1 VRVVAHVDMDAFFAS
16 VEEKMNPRLAG
27 HPLAVGGD
35 LKRRGVVSSANYEA
49 RKFGVRAGMPN
60 AEAVRLCPDLT
71 LVEGNPQKYVH
82 VSLQILEVL
91 KDFTPIVEPFSIDEA
106 FLDLTGAPRLLQG
119 KARSK
124 GVDEDATARAGAGP
138 RAPDDLLDDAIPVA
152 RAIQR
157 AIHRRTDLTAT
168 IGMGPNKYIAKMASG
183 VEKPRGLT
191 PLTQEGYRRYFWPR
205 DVKELW
211 GIGEKTRIALQKLGI
226 VTIGQLAH
234 FPKEFLTYHF
244 GLNGDRMRD
253 AALGEDDGE
262 VIPYYRGVP
271 VKSMGHEFTLSHDVD
286 SRERIGAHLLRL
298 SDMVGRRMRQDGYL
312 GRIVAV
318 KLRDSQFRTTIRQR
332 ALPYLMNDES
342 LIHKTSSALLDEN
355 WDGRP
360 LRLIGVSVSGLVLC
374 GTAEQPSLFDT
385 DERRRKM
392 IEAVDSLRDRFG
404 DTALVRAGAIE

>member
-1 VRVVAHVDMDAFFAS
+1 MDAFFAS

-60 AEAVRLCPDLT
+60 AEALRLCPDLT
-71 LVEGNPQKYVH
+71 VVEGNPQKYVH

-119 KARSK
+119 PARSK
-124 GVDEDATARAGAGP
+124 GAGAVVGP
-138 RAPDDLLDDAIPVA
+138 RAPEDLLDAASPVA

-168 IGMGPNKYIAKMASG
+168 IGIGPNKYIAKMASG

-191 PLTQEGYRRYFWPR
+191 VLTQERYRRHFWSL

-211 GIGEKTRIALQKLGI
+211 GIGEKTRVALEKLGI
-226 VTIGQLAH
+226 TTVGQLAH

-262 VIPYYRGVP
+262 VVPYYKGVP
-271 VKSMGHEFTLSHDVD
+271 VKSMGHEFTLSQDVD
-286 SRERIGAHLLRL
+286 SRERIVAHLLRL
-298 SDMVGRRMRQDGYL
+298 SDQVGRRLRQDGYL
-312 GRIVAV
+312 GRIVSV
-318 KLRDSQFRTTIRQR
+318 KLRDSKFRTTIRQR
-332 ALPYLMNDES
+332 ALPYLINDES
-342 LIHKTSSALLDEN
+342 LIYKTSTALLDEN

-360 LRLIGVSVSGLVLC
+360 LRLIGVSVSGLVHS
-374 GTAEQPSLFDT
+374 GNAEQPSLFDT

-404 DTALVRAGAIE
+404 DSALVRAGAIK

>member
-60 AEAVRLCPDLT
+60 AEALRLCPDLT
-71 LVEGNPQKYVH
+71 VVEGNPQKYVH

-119 KARSK
+119 TARSK
-124 GVDEDATARAGAGP
+124 GAGAGAGVGP
-138 RAPDDLLDDAIPVA
+138 RAPEDLLDAAIPVA

-168 IGMGPNKYIAKMASG
+168 IGIGPNKYIAKMASG

-191 PLTQEGYRRYFWPR
+191 VLTQERYRRHFWSL

-211 GIGEKTRIALQKLGI
+211 GIGEKTRVALEKLGI
-226 VTIGQLAH
+226 TTVGQLAH

-262 VIPYYRGVP
+262 VVPYYKGVP
-271 VKSMGHEFTLSHDVD
+271 VKSMGHEFTLSQDVD
-286 SRERIGAHLLRL
+286 SRERIVAHLLRL
-298 SDMVGRRMRQDGYL
+298 SDQVGRRLRQDGYL
-312 GRIVAV
+312 GRIVSV
-318 KLRDSQFRTTIRQR
+318 KLRDSKFRTTIRQR

-342 LIHKTSSALLDEN
+342 LIYKTSSALLDEN

-360 LRLIGVSVSGLVLC
+360 LRLIGVSVSGLVHS
-374 GTAEQPSLFDT
+374 GNAEQPSLFDT

-404 DTALVRAGAIE
+404 DAALVRAGAIK

>member
-1 VRVVAHVDMDAFFAS
+1 MDAFFAS

-60 AEAVRLCPDLT
+60 AEALRLCPELT

-82 VSLQILEVL
+82 TSLQILEIL

-119 KARSK
+119 TAGSK
-124 GVDEDATARAGAGP
+124 GAGDRAGP
-138 RAPDDLLDDAIPVA
+138 RAPSDLLDAAVPVA

-157 AIHRRTDLTAT
+157 AIHRTTDLTAT
-168 IGMGPNKYIAKMASG
+168 IGIGPNKYIAKMASG

-191 PLTQEGYRRYFWPR
+191 RLTQDDYRRHFWPL

-211 GIGEKTRIALQKLGI
+211 GIGEKTRVALEKLGI
-226 VTIGQLAH
+226 ATVGQLAH

-262 VIPYYRGVP
+262 VIPYYKGVP
-271 VKSMGHEFTLSHDVD
+271 VKSMGHEFTLEHDLD
-286 SRERIGAHLLRL
+286 SRERIGSHLLRL
-298 SDMVGRRMRQDGYL
+298 SDQVGRRLRQDGYL

-318 KLRDSQFRTTIRQR
+318 KIRDSKFRTTIRQR
-332 ALPYLMNDES
+332 ALPNLMNDETM
-342 LIHKTSSALLDEN
+342 IFKTSSALFDEN

-360 LRLIGVSVSGLVLC
+360 IRLIGVSVSGLIAS
-374 GTAEQPSLFDT
+374 GNAEQPSLFDT
-385 DERRRKM
+385 DEHRRKM

-404 DTALVRAGAIE
+404 DTALVRAGAK

>member
-1 VRVVAHVDMDAFFAS
+1 MDAFFAS

-60 AEAVRLCPDLT
+60 AEALRLCPDLT
-71 LVEGNPQKYVH
+71 VVEGNPQKYVH

-106 FLDLTGAPRLLQG
+106 FLDLTGSPRLLQG
-119 KARSK
+119 TARSK
-124 GVDEDATARAGAGP
+124 GAGAGAGP
-138 RAPDDLLDDAIPVA
+138 RPPEELLDAAIPVA

-168 IGMGPNKYIAKMASG
+168 IGIGPNKYIAKMASG

-191 PLTQEGYRRYFWPR
+191 VLTQERYRRHFWSL

-211 GIGEKTRIALQKLGI
+211 GIGEKTRVALEKLGI
-226 VTIGQLAH
+226 TTVGQLAH

-262 VIPYYRGVP
+262 VVPYYKGVP
-271 VKSMGHEFTLSHDVD
+271 VKSMGHEFTLSQDVD
-286 SRERIGAHLLRL
+286 SRERIVAHLLRL
-298 SDMVGRRMRQDGYL
+298 SDQVGRRLRQDGYL
-312 GRIVAV
+312 GRIVSV
-318 KLRDSQFRTTIRQR
+318 KLRDSKFRTIIRQR

-342 LIHKTSSALLDEN
+342 LIYKTSSALLDEN

-360 LRLIGVSVSGLVLC
+360 LRLIGVSVSGLVHS
-374 GTAEQPSLFDT
+374 GNAEQPSLFDT

-404 DTALVRAGAIE
+404 DAALVRAGAIK

>member
-1 VRVVAHVDMDAFFAS
+1 MRVVAHVDMDAFFAS

-60 AEAVRLCPDLT
+60 AEALRLCPDLT
-71 LVEGNPQKYVH
+71 VVEGNPQKYVH

-106 FLDLTGAPRLLQG
+106 FLDLTGSPRLLQG
-119 KARSK
+119 TARSK
-124 GVDEDATARAGAGP
+124 GAGAGAGP
-138 RAPDDLLDDAIPVA
+138 RPPEELLDAAIPVA

-168 IGMGPNKYIAKMASG
+168 IGIGPNKYIAKMASG

-191 PLTQEGYRRYFWPR
+191 VLTQERYRRHFWSL

-211 GIGEKTRIALQKLGI
+211 GIGEKTRVALEKLGI
-226 VTIGQLAH
+226 TTVGQLAH

-262 VIPYYRGVP
+262 VVPYYKGVP
-271 VKSMGHEFTLSHDVD
+271 VKSMGHEFTLSQDVD
-286 SRERIGAHLLRL
+286 SRERIVAHLLRL
-298 SDMVGRRMRQDGYL
+298 SDQVGRRLRQDGYL
-312 GRIVAV
+312 GRIVSV
-318 KLRDSQFRTTIRQR
+318 KLRDSKFRTIIRQR

-342 LIHKTSSALLDEN
+342 LIYKTSSALLDEN

-360 LRLIGVSVSGLVLC
+360 LRLIGVSVSGLVHS
-374 GTAEQPSLFDT
+374 GNAEQPSLFDT

-404 DTALVRAGAIE
+404 DAALVRAGAIK

>member
-1 VRVVAHVDMDAFFAS
+1 MDAFFAS

-60 AEAVRLCPDLT
+60 GEALRLCPDLT

-82 VSLQILEVL
+82 TSLQILEVL
-91 KDFTPIVEPFSIDEA
+91 KDFTPFVEPFSIDEA
-106 FLDLTGAPRLLQG
+106 FLDLAGAPRLMEA
-119 KARSK
+119 KMK
-124 GVDEDATARAGAGP
+124 GAGAAADAGP
-138 RAPDDLLDDAIPVA
+138 RAPGDLLAVAIPIA

-168 IGMGPNKYIAKMASG
+168 IGIGPNKYIAKMASG

-191 PLTQEGYRRYFWPR
+191 ALTQEEYRRHFWPLN
-205 DVKELW
+205 VKELW
-211 GIGEKTRIALQKLGI
+211 GIGEKTRVALEKLGI
-226 VTIGQLAH
+226 ATIGELAR

-262 VIPYYRGVP
+262 VVPYYKGVP
-271 VKSMGHEFTLSHDVD
+271 VKSMGHEFTLDQDID
-286 SRERIGAHLLRL
+286 SRDGITAHLLRL
-298 SDMVGRRMRQDGYL
+298 SDQVGRRMRQDGYL
-312 GRIVAV
+312 GRIVSV
-318 KLRDSQFRTTIRQR
+318 KLRDSKFRTTIRQR
-332 ALPYLMNDES
+332 ALPYLMDDES
-342 LIHKTSSALLDEN
+342 LIFKTSSALLDEN
-355 WDGRP
+355 WDGKP
-360 LRLIGVSVSGLVLC
+360 LRLIGVSVSGLVAS
-374 GTAEQPSLFDT
+374 GNAEQPSLFDT

-404 DTALVRAGAIE
+404 DAALVRAGAIK